1 MYPADMR
8 KGLYNITM
16 TKQEFIDKLA
26 SNGLIL
32 SERQIDQFDLY
43 ASFLKE
49 YNEKI
54 NLTAI
59 TKYEEVLDKHFYDSL
74 LLSFD
79 IKLAGTLVDIGTGAG
94 FPGVVLKIAYPN
106 LRVILI
112 EPIKKRCVFL
122 NELIEKLGLK
132 GIEVINTRG
141 EDYSLMHR
149 EEYDYLTARA
159 VSNLNI
165 LIEVCGALVKKDGY
179 FIALRGLSGES
190 EIEEAKSAF
199 DQMNFECEKVLK
211 HTLSDGSLRVIG
223 LIKKVGATP
232 KKLPRKYSII
242 KQRPL

>member
-26 SNGLIL
+26 SNGLML
-32 SERQIDQFDLY
+32 SDRQIDQFDLY
-43 ASFLKE
+43 ANFLKE

-59 TKYEEVLDKHFYDSL
+59 TKYEEVLDRHFYDSL

-79 IKLAGTLVDIGTGAG
+79 IKLAGTLVDVGTGAG
-94 FPGVVLKIAYPN
+94 FPGVVLKIAYPD

-165 LIEVCGALVKKDGY
+165 LIEVCGALVKKGGY

-199 DQMNFECEKVLK
+199 DQMNFECEKVIK